1 MPQVIFNEEW
11 VVEDRLKAKTGLSD
25 RQIEKY
31 RQGCWIEGVHF
42 KRVAS
47 SGQRAVRGVTWY
59 NYPEINKMIQDA

>member
-31 RQGCWIEGVHF
+31 RQGCWIEGCI
-42 KRVAS
+42 S
-47 SGQRAVRGVTWY
+47 SGLHPVANVPYAESRY
-59 NYPEINKMIQDA
+59 NYPEINKMVQDA

>member
-42 KRVAS
+42 KRVTS
-47 SGQRAVRGVTWY
+47 TGQRAVRGITWY
-59 NYPEINKMIQDA
+59 NYPRINQLIQDA